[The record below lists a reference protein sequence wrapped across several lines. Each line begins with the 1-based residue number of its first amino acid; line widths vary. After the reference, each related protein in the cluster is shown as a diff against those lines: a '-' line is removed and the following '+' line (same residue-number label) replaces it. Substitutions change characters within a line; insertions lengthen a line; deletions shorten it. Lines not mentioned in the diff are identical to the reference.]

1 MKNIMSKALLLT
13 LLITSVSNAKAA
25 LDDSDI
31 LQPFTEEMAEAQ
43 GMTPVDEISTEKA
56 GALKLSSETLERLK
70 RENRV
75 VITVDKR
82 PHTAGESAQKLVMY
96 KDGIEV
102 FKTKISTGL
111 ETAVTATSGRTY
123 VRTTPTG
130 FFRPANIYT
139 MYFSNTWKSDMPNAV
154 FLVGGI
160 AIHATPRDANHE
172 GKLGQRAS
180 GGCVRTKLEDSK
192 FIRETVMDTGMGS
205 AEGQFKTVTE
215 SYRRFKVTDSNRV
228 TVPSINRNNGVQ
240 GAPIKSWDTVI
251 VIHE

>member
-1 MKNIMSKALLLT
+1 MRRLVTRALLLT
-13 LLITSVSNAKAA
+13 LAVSTLATKVKAQ
-25 LDDSDI
+25 DEI
-31 LQPFTEEMAEAQ
+31 LQPFTDEMAIEM
-43 GMTPVDEISTEKA
+43 GMTPADQISHEKA
-56 GALKLSSETLERLK
+56 GGVKLSAETLERLK
-70 RENRV
+70 KENRV

-82 PHTAGESAQKLVMY
+82 PHTVGGDAQRLIMY
-96 KDGIEV
+96 KDGIEI
-102 FKTKISTGL
+102 FRTKISTGL

-130 FFRPANIYT
+130 FFRPANVYT

-160 AIHATPRDANHE
+160 AIHATPSDAAHE

-180 GGCVRTKLEDSK
+180 GGCVRTKLADSK

-215 SYRRFKVTDSNRV
+215 SYRRWKVTDSNRV
-228 TVPSINRNNGVQ
+228 SVPAIDRNTGKQ
-240 GAPIKSWDTVI
+240 LGPIKSWDTVI
-251 VIHE
+251 VVHE